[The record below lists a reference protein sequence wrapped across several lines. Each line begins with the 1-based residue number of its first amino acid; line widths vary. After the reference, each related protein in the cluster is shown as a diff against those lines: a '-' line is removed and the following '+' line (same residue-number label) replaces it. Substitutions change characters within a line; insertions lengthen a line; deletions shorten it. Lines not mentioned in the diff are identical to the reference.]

1 VQENAAAWTP
11 TRGSRGKE
19 RLTLAVVK
27 WDDLGDVSSWRFG
40 SRRPSTRFDSAERP
54 RSDDAEQFARRAL
67 AVVKCPGGLAGVR
80 DSGSERYLNCGAR
93 PDPRYLGETPRD
105 APAADK
111 GGSGPTC
118 MFAFRFGRA
127 AGQVR
132 FIAATRLRTTVA
144 MREALSASFTSPSA
158 TTLPPP
164 RNFANGWPS
173 AARRR
178 LGLAVY
184 HAPRATRYPTATPTT
199 TVRT

>member
-1 VQENAAAWTP
+1 M
-11 TRGSRGKE
+11 
-19 RLTLAVVK
+19 TLAAKLVLPLSETSISCKGCAGAV
-27 WDDLGDVSSWRFG
+27 
-40 SRRPSTRFDSAERP
+40 TRFQPSSAY
-54 RSDDAEQFARRAL
+54 DDAEQLARRAL

-111 GGSGPTC
+111 GGSGPTY

-164 RNFANGWPS
+164 PELRQRVA
-173 AARRR
+173 
-178 LGLAVY
+178 
-184 HAPRATRYPTATPTT
+184 
-199 TVRT
+199 

>member
-1 VQENAAAWTP
+1 M
-11 TRGSRGKE
+11 
-19 RLTLAVVK
+19 TLAAKLVLPLSETSISCKGCAGAV
-27 WDDLGDVSSWRFG
+27 
-40 SRRPSTRFDSAERP
+40 TRFQPSSAY
-54 RSDDAEQFARRAL
+54 DDAEQLARRAL

-158 TTLPPP
+158 TTLPLPP
-164 RNFANGWPS
+164 PGSFANGWPS